1 MRFIFCIFIFFSC
14 SVFSE
19 TNAVDDRILAEKMNE
34 ASKFSLIP
42 HQPTYLL
49 PFNFN
54 DKIQDYSAYKDEG
67 SKEQQI
73 ETKYQISFKTPI
85 FHHIGELPIEG
96 YVAYTQVS
104 FWQSYNTAESSP
116 FRETNYQPE
125 MFLRWKSTK
134 ELGNDWNFKA
144 ASFGFT
150 HESNGRSDP
159 ISRSWNRLSTSLIF
173 SKHNFVVAIEPWY
186 RIPESLEDDNNPDL
200 LDYYGHGKITLV
212 YKYHDT
218 VFSLISRNNLESGF
232 SKGSTKVSLSFP
244 VVENVRGYIQAFSGY
259 GNSLIEYN
267 LYTNTVGVG
276 ISLTDFL

>member
-85 FHHIGELPIEG
+85 FHHM
-96 YVAYTQVS
+96 
-104 FWQSYNTAESSP
+104 SSP